1 MKRST
6 SAALVALAVLGAPT
20 ALAGPALADPALPFG
35 PDTCLQG
42 FVWREA
48 RNGDTVCVTPAVRA
62 RTAQENANPLANRQ
76 PGGGASG
83 PDTCLQGFVWRDAFA
98 GDHVC
103 VTPNIRSD
111 AAADNAAANSRKQA
125 NAPKPAPAPVPAP
138 APAPKQGPAVSWQPR
153 LGGLTA
159 TITDRS
165 GVAAQCEYRSD
176 WYTRSFFLPANQR
189 FDLVIVP
196 AIPKFQNWNVEI
208 SCDNGTKTQTQT
220 FF

>member
-1 MKRST
+1 MKLS
-6 SAALVALAVLGAPT
+6 SAKLSAGALVVMAALAA
-20 ALAGPALADPALPFG
+20 AGVPDADADPLPFG

-48 RNGDTVCVTPAVRA
+48 RVGDVVCVTPGVRA

-103 VTPNIRSD
+103 VTPAIRSE
-111 AAADNAAANSRKQA
+111 AAADNAAAASRKQA
-125 NAPKPAPAPVPAP
+125 NAPKPVPP
-138 APAPKQGPAVSWQPR
+138 PAPKQGPAVNWSPR
-153 LGGLTA
+153 IGGLTA
-159 TITDRS
+159 HVTDRS

-176 WYTRSFFLPANQR
+176 WYTRSFFLPANSS

-208 SCDNGTKTQTQT
+208 SCDNGTSTQTST